1 MSDILMEKKEVRA
14 IMWECVEKHADSLD
28 DGVEAALSKV
38 KKLDCFEE
46 LSDLFCSKFLRVSM
60 GGMRHEINMEIKRAA
75 GGFYAPAKV
84 NPAKS
89 KIMQKIFRNAMQYQI
104 NGTILGKLRGEQLLG
119 LAAGMEKQA
128 GGYLFNAT
136 LLRDVAKHVKGVKTV
151 EQSLSVK
158 KLQKIFDKVSDGSVK

>member
-60 GGMRHEINMEIKRAA
+60 GGMRHEINMEIRAAA

-89 KIMQKIFRNAMQYQI
+89 KILQKIFRNAMQYQI
-104 NGTILGKLRGEQLLG
+104 NGTILGKLVETSYLVWLRVWRSRLG
-119 LAAGMEKQA
+119 DICSMQH
-128 GGYLFNAT
+128 FCVM
-136 LLRDVAKHVKGVKTV
+136 LR
-151 EQSLSVK
+151 SM
-158 KLQKIFDKVSDGSVK
+158 